1 MRNIAIVLLAATA
14 LSAQI
19 ADLVVKNAR
28 VYTVN
33 PKQPVATA
41 IAVKGDRILAVG
53 DDMAKYTS
61 DSTKIIDAKGAALIP
76 GLIDSHGH
84 VADLGESLETL
95 NLRGITSER
104 EIVEKV
110 RQAAKTAKQGEWIRG
125 RAWDQNLWDKK
136 EFPTAAG
143 ISEAAPNNP
152 VYLTRVDGHA
162 AWVNNKAIEMA
173 DINAATPDP
182 AGGKI
187 IREANGKPAGVLVD
201 RGQALVAR
209 KIGESTAETIEN
221 RIKLALAECARLG
234 LTTVHDAGASEAAVN
249 AYHRLAA
256 NNAMAARVYVMIGG
270 PGKLWD
276 SYLAKGPEIGD
287 FVTIRSIKL
296 VSDGALGSRGAAMID
311 PYSDDRA
318 NRGLLITNRATIRTI
333 AEQAI
338 AKGFQVNTHAIG
350 DRGNRTVLEA
360 YGDVLKSANDKR
372 FRVEH
377 AQIVAPAD
385 FPLFKKYSVIASMQA
400 THATSDM
407 PWAETRIGKERLK
420 GAYAWQTFLK
430 LGVHLPNGSDFP
442 VEEPNPMFGLYSAIT
457 RMKQDG
463 TPANGWFPT
472 QRLSRREALKS
483 WTLEGA
489 YAAFEENQKGSLEP
503 GKLADF
509 ILLSDDIMTMPEANI
524 WKTKVT
530 MTILGGRIVY
540 ELK

>member
-1 MRNIAIVLLAATA
+1 MKNIAIVLLAATA

-162 AWVNNKAIEMA
+162 AWVNNKAIEIA

-187 IREANGKPAGVLVD
+187 VREANGKPAGVLVD
-201 RGQALVAR
+201 RAQALVAR

-338 AKGFQVNTHAIG
+338 ANGFQVNTHAIG

-360 YGDVLKSANDKR
+360 YGDVLKGANDKR

-377 AQIVAPAD
+377 AQIVAPVD

-457 RMKQDG
+457 CMKQDG
-463 TPANGWFPT
+463 APANGWFPT

-509 ILLSDDIMTMPEANI
+509 ILLSDDVMTMPEANI

-530 MTILGGRIVY
+530 MTFLGGRIVY

>member
-1 MRNIAIVLLAATA
+1 MKNIAIVLLAATA

-162 AWVNNKAIEMA
+162 AWVNNKAIEIA

-187 IREANGKPAGVLVD
+187 VREANGKPAGVLVD
-201 RGQALVAR
+201 RAQALVAR

-338 AKGFQVNTHAIG
+338 ANGFQVNTHAIG

-360 YGDVLKSANDKR
+360 YGDVLKGANDKR

-377 AQIVAPAD
+377 AQIVAPVD

-457 RMKQDG
+457 CMKQDG

-509 ILLSDDIMTMPEANI
+509 ILLSDDVMTMPEANI

-530 MTILGGRIVY
+530 MTFLGGRIVY